1 MESTIIVLITIAAIL
16 GLGAATYYGIQYHDR
31 YIPAAYV
38 FFLWCS
44 GAAFCCRLSAQE
56 IWTNKKKHKD
66 DEAPTARLR
75 RTGGTTSD
83 SPPV

>member
-1 MESTIIVLITIAAIL
+1 MPTVLITEVFLAAIL
-16 GLGAATYYGIQYHDR
+16 GLAAATYYGIQYHDR

-75 RTGGTTSD
+75 RTGASD

>member
-16 GLGAATYYGIQYHDR
+16 GLAAATYYGIQYHDR

-44 GAAFCCRLSAQE
+44 GAAFCYRLSAQE

-66 DEAPTARLR
+66 DEAA
-75 RTGGTTSD
+75 
-83 SPPV
+83 SPALAGAE

>member
-1 MESTIIVLITIAAIL
+1 MESTIIVLITVAAIL
-16 GLGAATYYGIQYHDR
+16 GLGCCDVRHGIQYHDR

-75 RTGGTTSD
+75 RTGASD